1 MASVFN
7 KFFPLC
13 LLEFQCLPALCELWE
28 LFHLLLLS
36 SCSFP
41 GSCSLSSLFE
51 SHSIY
56 AQLKTEEDTYEIFL
70 CIVPSSPLL
79 CPANSSPLSLSELCL
94 CLCLLNWIGMPCSVE
109 FLPLWH
115 RPEDASKQK
124 AKVIIRA
131 HFICFLS
138 LSPTLLVVQCQKTV
152 ASYILSSFLIVYDV
166 WWPGVEIHL
175 CYLLKRF
182 YILLFIFRTSVLL
195 EFTFIYS
202 VKVGGGDFIFFLFM

>member
-56 AQLKTEEDTYEIFL
+56 AQLKTEEDTYAYFQRFFCAQFL
-70 CIVPSSPLL
+70 LRLYCVLQTPVPLASL
-79 CPANSSPLSLSELCL
+79 NSV
-94 CLCLLNWIGMPCSVE
+94 SVSVFSIEQECHALFE

-115 RPEDASKQK
+115 RPENASKQK

-152 ASYILSSFLIVYDV
+152 DSYILSSFLIVYDV
-166 WWPGVEIHL
+166 
-175 CYLLKRF
+175 
-182 YILLFIFRTSVLL
+182 
-195 EFTFIYS
+195 
-202 VKVGGGDFIFFLFM
+202 